1 MVSVGQKFRRSW
13 AWGLGQLQSGGS
25 WGWVISR
32 PPHFTWS
39 WDGGAAGGLWEQ
51 PEAWRS
57 CQGRGA
63 AGNLKELLGQRSS
76 WSWRSSQG
84 RGAAGAGH
92 LPMASPEWHLGGWM
106 LYSAAKACV
115 LRGQW
120 TSAPFVA
127 WLQWLWHRFFL
138 IISARRELVR
148 PAMVKEGGLDSAFV

>member
-1 MVSVGQKFRRSW
+1 MGSWATAVWWKLGLGHLQTSSLHLELGWRSSRRSVGTAR
-13 AWGLGQLQSGGS
+13 GLL
-25 WGWVISR
+25 
-32 PPHFTWS
+32 
-39 WDGGAAGGLWEQ
+39 
-51 PEAWRS
+51 
-57 CQGRGA
+57 QGRGA